1 MSSAFKEEYLANPDD
16 AEQFFDMLKEP
27 TVMQVGEAEETY
39 LVIPEKDAAIILY
52 HYSNDAKLI
61 TIAELKIHIVR
72 K

>member
-1 MSSAFKEEYLANPDD
+1 
-16 AEQFFDMLKEP
+16 MLKEP